1 MQQTAMGILVTLIAW
16 VGSGIF
22 PAWAQPVVFTQLSL
36 PSGIATDV
44 DGNIFVH
51 SDAVTTTVLTKFAPN
66 GTALGQIT
74 LGGIDVTEFGGSRLA
89 TDPTRN
95 LILLLSPQGRIL
107 QIDPATLQGGD
118 FIDLRPFANQ
128 VFSDVYD
135 ILRQQFRPLLLGFPI
150 YGDIAV
156 GRSNTAQMDLFVTG
170 ITGAAGG
177 FPFIMRLQV
186 DFQANQFALRVI
198 ATSQGTTAGNVNRPP
213 GIAVNV
219 DDMVLTTLPFPTG
232 AGFAESLVRFDAYF
246 PENPNNLG
254 GFPQFILNTDLASAG
269 MSTDAQGNFYIA
281 TGVVGSSICGAGGSG
296 ALVFIPRALTT
307 LSCTTFQA
315 TLLRSE
321 DVAISPTDNGVYM
334 TVSDGAVL
342 RLPPFVQ

>member
-1 MQQTAMGILVTLIAW
+1 MLVTLIAW
-16 VGSGIF
+16 VGGGLL

-36 PSGIATDV
+36 PSGIATDA
-44 DGNIFVH
+44 DGNVFVH
-51 SDAVTTTVLTKFAPN
+51 SDAVTTTLLTKFAPN
-66 GTALGQIT
+66 GAALGQLP

-107 QIDPATLQGGD
+107 QIDPATLQSGD

-135 ILRQQFRPLLLGFPI
+135 ILRQEFRPLQLGFPI

-156 GRSNTAQMDLFVTG
+156 GRSNTAQMDVFVTG
-170 ITGAAGG
+170 LTSAAGG

-186 DFQANQFALRVI
+186 DFQVSQFAPRVI

-213 GIAVNV
+213 GIAVNI
-219 DDMVLTTLPFPTG
+219 DDVVLTTLPFPTDG
-232 AGFAESLVRFDAYF
+232 GFVESLVGFHAYF
-246 PENPNNLG
+246 PENPNNPG
-254 GFPQFILNTDLASAG
+254 GFPQFLLNTDLASAG
-269 MSTDAQGNFYIA
+269 MGTDAQGNFYIA
-281 TGVVGSSICGAGGSG
+281 TGVVGSSACGAGGSG
-296 ALVFIPRALTT
+296 ALVYIPRALTMFF
-307 LSCTTFQA
+307 CTTFQA

-321 DVAISPTDNGVYM
+321 DIAISPTDRAVYM
-334 TVSDGAVL
+334 TVLDGTVL
-342 RLPPFVQ
+342 RLPPVVQ